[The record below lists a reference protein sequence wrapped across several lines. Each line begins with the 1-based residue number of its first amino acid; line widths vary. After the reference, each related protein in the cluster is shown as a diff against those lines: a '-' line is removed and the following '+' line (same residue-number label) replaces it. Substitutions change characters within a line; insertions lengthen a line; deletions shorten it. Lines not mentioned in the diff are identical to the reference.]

1 LSSLFKAYR
10 ETAAIDAE
18 REEKKRKERVLKRW
32 ERLITGL
39 KIRRRMQKEYGV
51 SQVSLRHL
59 PMSELLRV
67 VY

>member
-1 LSSLFKAYR
+1 MSSLFEAYR

-51 SQVSLRHL
+51 SQVSLGHL
-59 PMSELLRV
+59 PISEVLRL